1 MMRTQDTKAAKGGNV
16 VAPIPVCPYR
26 VEDYTD
32 FGITPT
38 TGVRYTVTTV
48 VLVLLALVAIVAVEI
63 ACMFTAFEAVHS
75 RTSGD
80 RINVTTQPLRTAEY
94 DAERHAEK

>member
-1 MMRTQDTKAAKGGNV
+1 MRTQDTKTAKGRN
-16 VAPIPVCPYR
+16 VAPPVSACPYR

-32 FGITPT
+32 FGITST

-48 VLVLLALVAIVAVEI
+48 VLVLLALVAIVAVET

-80 RINVTTQPLRTAEY
+80 RISVTTRPSRTAEY

>member
-1 MMRTQDTKAAKGGNV
+1 MRTQDTKTAKGRNV
-16 VAPIPVCPYR
+16 ATPVPVCPYQ

-38 TGVRYTVTTV
+38 TGVRYVVTTV
-48 VLVLLALVAIVAVEI
+48 VLVLLALVVIVAVET
-63 ACMFTAFEAVHS
+63 ACMFAAFEAVHS

-80 RINVTTQPLRTAEY
+80 RISVTTQPSRTTGY
-94 DAERHAEK
+94 DTERHAEK

>member
-1 MMRTQDTKAAKGGNV
+1 MQTQDTKTAKGGNV
-16 VAPIPVCPYR
+16 IPPVPVCPYR

-38 TGVRYTVTTV
+38 TGVRYVITTV
-48 VLVLLALVAIVAVEI
+48 VLVLLTLAVIVAVET
-63 ACMFTAFEAVHS
+63 ACMFAAVEAVHS
-75 RTSGD
+75 RISGD
-80 RINVTTQPLRTAEY
+80 RINVTTRPSRTAEY

>member
-1 MMRTQDTKAAKGGNV
+1 MRAQDVKDTKGRNAV
-16 VAPIPVCPYR
+16 PPVPVRPYQL
-26 VEDYTD
+26 EEYTD

-38 TGVRYTVTTV
+38 TGVRYVVTTV
-48 VLVLLALVAIVAVEI
+48 ALVLLALVVIVAVET
-63 ACMFTAFEAVHS
+63 ACMFAAVEAVRS

-80 RINVTTQPLRTAEY
+80 RISVTTQPSRTTGY

>member
-1 MMRTQDTKAAKGGNV
+1 MRTQGTKTTKGGNV
-16 VAPIPVCPYR
+16 VAPIPVCPYQ

-38 TGVRYTVTTV
+38 TSVRYVITTV
-48 VLVLLALVAIVAVEI
+48 ALVLLALAVIVAVET

-80 RINVTTQPLRTAEY
+80 RINVTTQPSRTAEY

>member
-1 MMRTQDTKAAKGGNV
+1 MRTQYTKGRNAT
-16 VAPIPVCPYR
+16 PPVPTCRYQL
-26 VEDYTD
+26 EDYTD

-38 TGVRYTVTTV
+38 TGVRYVVTTV
-48 VLVLLALVAIVAVEI
+48 VLVLLALAVIVAVET
-63 ACMFTAFEAVHS
+63 ACMFTAFESVHS

-80 RINVTTQPLRTAEY
+80 RINVTTQPSRTAEY

>member
-1 MMRTQDTKAAKGGNV
+1 MQTQDTKTAKGRNV
-16 VAPIPVCPYR
+16 VPPVPVCPYR

-48 VLVLLALVAIVAVEI
+48 VLVLLALAAIVAVET
-63 ACMFTAFEAVHS
+63 ACMFTAFEAVHF
-75 RTSGD
+75 RTSDD
-80 RINVTTQPLRTAEY
+80 RISVTTQPSRTAEY
-94 DAERHAEK
+94 DIERHAEK

>member
-1 MMRTQDTKAAKGGNV
+1 MRTQDTKATKDGNAV
-16 VAPIPVCPYR
+16 PPVPMCPYQL
-26 VEDYTD
+26 EDYTD

-48 VLVLLALVAIVAVEI
+48 ALVLLALVVIVAVET
-63 ACMFTAFEAVHS
+63 ACMFAAVEAVRS

-80 RINVTTQPLRTAEY
+80 RISVTTQPSRTTGY

>member
-1 MMRTQDTKAAKGGNV
+1 MRTQDTKTAKGRNV
-16 VAPIPVCPYR
+16 VPPVPVCPYW

-38 TGVRYTVTTV
+38 TGVRDVITTV
-48 VLVLLALVAIVAVEI
+48 VLVLLTLAAIVAVET
-63 ACMFTAFEAVHS
+63 ACMFTAVEAVHS
-75 RTSGD
+75 RISGD
-80 RINVTTQPLRTAEY
+80 RINVTTRPSRTAEY

>member
-1 MMRTQDTKAAKGGNV
+1 MRAQDMKDTKGRNV
-16 VAPIPVCPYR
+16 VPPVPVCPYW

-38 TGVRYTVTTV
+38 TGVRHTVTTV
-48 VLVLLALVAIVAVEI
+48 VLVLLALVAIVAVET

-80 RINVTTQPLRTAEY
+80 RISVTTQPSRTAEY

>member
-1 MMRTQDTKAAKGGNV
+1 MMRTQDMKTTKGGNV
-16 VAPIPVCPYR
+16 VPPVPACPYR

-32 FGITPT
+32 FGITST
-38 TGVRYTVTTV
+38 TGVRYVITTV
-48 VLVLLALVAIVAVEI
+48 VLVLLALAVIVAVET
-63 ACMFTAFEAVHS
+63 ACIFTAFEAVHS

-80 RINVTTQPLRTAEY
+80 RISATTQPSRTAEY